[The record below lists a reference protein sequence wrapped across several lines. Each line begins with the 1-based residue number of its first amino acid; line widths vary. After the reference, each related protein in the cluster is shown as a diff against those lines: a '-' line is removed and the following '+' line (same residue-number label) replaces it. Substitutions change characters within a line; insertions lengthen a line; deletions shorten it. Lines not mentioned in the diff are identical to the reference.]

1 MTLHL
6 NTKEA
11 IEGSSL
17 ASFNI
22 VSWNG
27 EDQHEGERWG
37 NSRIVEQ
44 SKHTQ
49 HLRIKLAVL

>member
-27 EDQHEGERWG
+27 EDQQEGERWG

-49 HLRIKLAVL
+49 HLWIKLAVL

>member
-11 IEGSSL
+11 IDGSSL

-22 VSWNG
+22 VVSHG
-27 EDQHEGERWG
+27 MGRTKKRERDAG
-37 NSRIVEQ
+37 
-44 SKHTQ
+44 T
-49 HLRIKLAVL
+49 AG